1 VEDDVRPQLLEQVDQ
16 RLAVA
21 YVGLDEATAVRKRL
35 LDIRA
40 PAGREVID
48 DHDAVAAREK
58 SVDDVRPDEP
68 CASCD
73 HGFHAAGDGSVGAVA
88 GLFVTIEGIDRS
100 GKSTQARR
108 LAEALADD
116 ALLVREPG
124 GTPAGERIRDL
135 LKDPA
140 IELDPR
146 SEALLFA
153 AARAEL
159 VAAVIVPALEAG
171 KVVISDRYL
180 DSSLAYQGHARGL
193 GETEV
198 RRINE
203 WATAALEPDLTVLL
217 RIDPATAGAR
227 AGEADR
233 FEDEGLTLQQ
243 RVADAYDQLAAAN
256 PHRWKTVDAAR
267 SADEVAAEVLALVGD
282 ARAGLRAE
290 SADASRQ
297 SARPSGAP
305 A

>member
-1 VEDDVRPQLLEQVDQ
+1 VP
-16 RLAVA
+16 
-21 YVGLDEATAVRKRL
+21 
-35 LDIRA
+35 
-40 PAGREVID
+40 
-48 DHDAVAAREK
+48 
-58 SVDDVRPDEP
+58 
-68 CASCD
+68 
-73 HGFHAAGDGSVGAVA
+73 

-108 LAEALADD
+108 LAEALGDD

-159 VAAVIVPALEAG
+159 VAAVIRPALANG

-193 GETEV
+193 GEAEV
-198 RRINE
+198 RHINE
-203 WATAALEPDLTVLL
+203 WATAGLEPDLTILL
-217 RIDPATAGAR
+217 RIDPAIAAAR

-233 FEDEGLTLQQ
+233 FEDEGLGLQQ
-243 RVADAYDQLAAAN
+243 RVADAYEQLAAAK
-256 PHRWKTVDAAR
+256 PVRWKAIDAAR
-267 SADEVAAEVLALVGD
+267 DEDEVAADIRQMVD
-282 ARAGLRAE
+282 AGVAA
-290 SADASRQ
+290 
-297 SARPSGAP
+297 
-305 A
+305 